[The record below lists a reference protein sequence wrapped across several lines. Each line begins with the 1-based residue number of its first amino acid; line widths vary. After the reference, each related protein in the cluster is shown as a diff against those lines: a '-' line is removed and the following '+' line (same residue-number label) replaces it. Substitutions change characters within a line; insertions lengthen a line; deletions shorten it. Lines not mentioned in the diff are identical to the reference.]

1 MSKSMKTMRQAHPAA
16 SLAVAA
22 LLAQLLQRFESGVSS
37 IGAEQYR
44 SVVRHLAEE
53 FEELQSLQGL
63 SPLLD
68 AFPSAAE
75 LYENL
80 NYRHAGLCRSPL
92 EHSLAAEMQARQLI
106 DRVRRGPAAAA

>member
-1 MSKSMKTMRQAHPAA
+1 MDKTRSAHPKAR
-16 SLAVAA
+16 LAVAH
-22 LLAQLLQRFESGVSS
+22 LLAQLLQRLDCSAQPV
-37 IGAEQYR
+37 GAAQYR
-44 SVVRHLAEE
+44 SVARHLAD
-53 FEELQSLQGL
+53 ELDELGTHAAL

-92 EHSLAAEMQARQLI
+92 ELSLASEQQARALI
-106 DRVRRGPAAAA
+106 ERVRRGAG